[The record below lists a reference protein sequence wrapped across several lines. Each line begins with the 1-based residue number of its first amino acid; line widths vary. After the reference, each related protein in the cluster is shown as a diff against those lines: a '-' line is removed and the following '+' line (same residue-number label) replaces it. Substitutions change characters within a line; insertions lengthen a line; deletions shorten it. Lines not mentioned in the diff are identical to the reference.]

1 MMNGSAEGSARARDA
16 WSLLG
21 LVPPGGHEAGAARAP
36 ACINDD
42 AIRDAYLRAVKEHPP
57 DRDPASFERIRDAYE
72 VLKDPRRRAQ
82 LVLEADPCEPFAA
95 LAEGRRPAR
104 VFAGA
109 EAWLAVL
116 REGGR

>member
-1 MMNGSAEGSARARDA
+1 MNGSSGGGARVRDA
-16 WSLLG
+16 WSILG
-21 LVPPGGHEAGAARAP
+21 LVPPGSREAGASRVP
-36 ACINDD
+36 ECLDD
-42 AIRDAYLRAVKEHPP
+42 AIREAYLRAVKDHPP
-57 DRDPASFERIRDAYE
+57 DRDPAAFERIRDAYE

-82 LVLEADPCEPFAA
+82 LVLEADPLEPFAA

-104 VFAGA
+104 AFAGT